1 MEPGSFEPTDW
12 REWRRMR
19 AWSLSQAGWSQ
30 GQIAVALGVRQGTV
44 SRWLARAR
52 HDGPTALLAH
62 PISGRPP
69 KLQPEQIRLIP
80 DFLAH
85 GAEAYGFRGEVW
97 TCARVAQVIEEE
109 FGASYH
115 KSQVSRLL
123 KKLGWTPQMPIARAT
138 QRDELE
144 IERWRAEVWPRL
156 QSKARHESRSLVFVD
171 ESGFYLLPGRVK
183 TYAPEGHTP
192 ILRVSQT
199 RDHLS
204 VMGGVTLSGRIYALV
219 RQKSLNGL
227 HTIEF
232 LKHLIRHLG
241 PQLLVIW
248 DGSPIHRRAAVWEFL
263 KSVDGRGVHVEPLP
277 PYAPDLNPVEP
288 AWQHLKHVELRNVTC
303 LDLEDLH
310 LELHLAIGR
319 LRQKHRLI
327 QSFFGE
333 AGLAIEN
340 IPSLCNAL

>member
-1 MEPGSFEPTDW
+1 
-12 REWRRMR
+12 MR

-192 ILRVSQT
+192 ILRVRQT

-232 LKHLIRHLG
+232 LKHLIRHL
-241 PQLLVIW
+241 
-248 DGSPIHRRAAVWEFL
+248 
-263 KSVDGRGVHVEPLP
+263 
-277 PYAPDLNPVEP
+277 
-288 AWQHLKHVELRNVTC
+288 
-303 LDLEDLH
+303 
-310 LELHLAIGR
+310 
-319 LRQKHRLI
+319 
-327 QSFFGE
+327 
-333 AGLAIEN
+333 
-340 IPSLCNAL
+340 

>member
-1 MEPGSFEPTDW
+1 
-12 REWRRMR
+12 
-19 AWSLSQAGWSQ
+19 
-30 GQIAVALGVRQGTV
+30 
-44 SRWLARAR
+44 
-52 HDGPTALLAH
+52 
-62 PISGRPP
+62 
-69 KLQPEQIRLIP
+69 
-80 DFLAH
+80 
-85 GAEAYGFRGEVW
+85 
-97 TCARVAQVIEEE
+97 
-109 FGASYH
+109 
-115 KSQVSRLL
+115 
-123 KKLGWTPQMPIARAT
+123 MPIARAT

-192 ILRVSQT
+192 ILRVRQT

-248 DGSPIHRRAAVWEFL
+248 VRVIKVIDALPIKVIDGMSSI
-263 KSVDGRGVHVEPLP
+263 
-277 PYAPDLNPVEP
+277 
-288 AWQHLKHVELRNVTC
+288 
-303 LDLEDLH
+303 
-310 LELHLAIGR
+310 
-319 LRQKHRLI
+319 
-327 QSFFGE
+327 
-333 AGLAIEN
+333 
-340 IPSLCNAL
+340 